1 MPSISDTDILLLDI
15 SLFDT
20 ISLERRG
27 NRLKTTEPLTDSM
40 FYIMAALTKP
50 RHGYAI
56 MNLIE
61 ETTTGAITIGPASMY
76 TIIKKLLKQE
86 WIYLYD
92 GSDSRRKTY
101 LLTERGK
108 EVLEEAVKIRK
119 TVIQLAEKG
128 LQEAGE

>member
-1 MPSISDTDILLLDI
+1 
-15 SLFDT
+15 
-20 ISLERRG
+20 
-27 NRLKTTEPLTDSM
+27 M

-61 ETTTGAITIGPASMY
+61 ERTDGAISIGPASMY

-92 GSDSRRKTY
+92 GSDPRRKTY
-101 LLTERGK
+101 QLTEKGREILEADVKLRKVMLHLAEMGLK
-108 EVLEEAVKIRK
+108 EVEE
-119 TVIQLAEKG
+119 
-128 LQEAGE
+128 